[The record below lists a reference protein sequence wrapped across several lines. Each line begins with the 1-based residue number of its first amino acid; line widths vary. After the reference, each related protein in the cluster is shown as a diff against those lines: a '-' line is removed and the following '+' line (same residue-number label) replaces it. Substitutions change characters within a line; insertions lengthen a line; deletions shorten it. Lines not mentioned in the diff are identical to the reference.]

1 MDRTTVKMVREPS
14 QLSTAVFK
22 RILVA
27 VDGSESSSRA
37 AKVALDLADKLKAEL
52 TVLHAIIPITAYY
65 RSSLASGAG
74 AIAPPPLAQKEIDA
88 YYAYARRVAN
98 GIAGETV
105 TEAEKRNVKIKTDFP
120 EAVSSVVETIIG
132 HAEKEHADL
141 IVVGTRGLGGFKKM
155 IIGSVSSGIISHAA
169 CPVLVVR

>member
-1 MDRTTVKMVREPS
+1 MKTAREQS
-14 QLSTAVFK
+14 QAHSTIFRK
-22 RILVA
+22 ILVA

-37 AKVALDLADKLKAEL
+37 AKAAVELAEKLKADL
-52 TVLHAIIPITAYY
+52 TVLHAITPIAAYY

-74 AIAPPPLAQKEIDA
+74 AIAPPPLSQKEIDA
-88 YYAYARRVAN
+88 YYSYARRVAT
-98 GIAGETV
+98 GIAGEIV
-105 TEAEKRNVKIKTDFP
+105 SEAEKRNVKAKTDFP
-120 EAVSSVVETIIG
+120 EAVSSIVETIIG

-155 IIGSVSSGIISHAA
+155 LIGSVSSGVISHAA